1 MRHEHERPV
10 VVFALP
16 EEQEIP
22 VDLRFFQ
29 LFVYCRIQLRE
40 QLMKAA
46 ELFELRIVRVRHG
59 LIRYHA
65 RELFRILP
73 LACGVRVRRII
84 RGVFLHAQRADHCR
98 KQKQHEYAEHGE
110 QNIAYDSHAAVSFR
124 ERRYRKY
131 ATPMAIAPEGNIIK
145 LVEPSSPGT
154 RMKSTLIRTSGQSAI
169 FMFFR

>member
-1 MRHEHERPV
+1 MRHEDERSL

-29 LFVYCRIQLRE
+29 LFMHRRIQLRKQRME
-40 QLMKAA
+40 AA

-59 LIRYHA
+59 LIRHHA

-73 LACGVRVRRII
+73 LARRIRVRHIV
-84 RGVFLHAQRADHCR
+84 RGLFLHTQCAHHRAE
-98 KQKQHEYAEHGE
+98 QKQREHAERGE

>member
-10 VVFALP
+10 VVFAFP

-65 RELFRILP
+65 REFFRILP
-73 LACGVRVRRII
+73 LARGVRVRRII
-84 RGVFLHAQRADHCR
+84 RGFFFMHSVRICR
-98 KQKQHEYAEHGE
+98 KQKQHEHAEHGE
-110 QNIAYDSHAAVSFR
+110 QNIAYDPHAAVSFR

>member
-1 MRHEHERPV
+1 MSTSGLLWFLPSQKNRRFPSISVFPAFRVLSDTAPRAAYESRETFRAPDRPGGTRSHT
-10 VVFALP
+10 LP
-16 EEQEIP
+16 CARAFP
-22 VDLRFFQ
+22 HTPARARRPGAAYNPRF
-29 LFVYCRIQLRE
+29 
-40 QLMKAA
+40 
-46 ELFELRIVRVRHG
+46 
-59 LIRYHA
+59 
-65 RELFRILP
+65 
-73 LACGVRVRRII
+73 
-84 RGVFLHAQRADHCR
+84 FLHAQRADHCR
-98 KQKQHEYAEHGE
+98 KQKQHEHAERGE